1 MEILIKHMK
10 IYSAQYEDGRFLFE
24 NVPASE
30 LFVRMPAGSK
40 PLTSQSK
47 NFKDIPHAIFKT
59 QPYNKNLI
67 VYEVK

>member
-1 MEILIKHMK
+1 MK
-10 IYSAQYEDGRFLFE
+10 IYSAQYEDGKLLFE
-24 NVPASE
+24 NVPTSE

-40 PLTSQSK
+40 LSTSQSR
-47 NFKDIPHAIFKT
+47 NFEGIPHAIFKT